1 MVRIAVDAMGG
12 DHAPRN
18 IVEGAVQAARQH
30 PQQHEIVLVGDSRA
44 IKAEMSKYDVSGLPI
59 RIVHASQVVEMDDP
73 PTVSVLKKPDSS
85 IAKAIDLLR
94 DREVDAF
101 FSAGSTGAVTAA
113 ACLKLKPLE
122 GIERPALATTL
133 PNLLGTGVLLDAGAN
148 ADCRP
153 RHLVQFAVMGTVFAS
168 QVLGVENPRVGLMN
182 IGEESTKGND
192 LTREV
197 FKLLETKNLNFIG
210 NVEGRNVFDG
220 TVDVIVC
227 DGFVGNVIIKVSE
240 SLAYALDRTFR
251 DEIMKNPIRR
261 FGAFLVK
268 PAFRRLRKKVDY
280 AEYGGAPL
288 IGISGVCVIGHGRS
302 SPRAVTNAIAVAAKF
317 IRQNVNEHLVR
328 AIHDADYAP
337 PRTRHVLGRPGIRQ
351 RVADRLSALKRSAH
365 ARRRP
370 GNAFGGR

>member
-12 DHAPRN
+12 DHAPHN
-18 IVEGAVQAARQH
+18 IVEGAVQAARQR
-30 PQQHEIVLVGDSRA
+30 PKDLEVLLVGHSQA
-44 IKAEMSKYDVSGLPI
+44 IKDELAKCEGSGLPL
-59 RIVHASQVVEMDDP
+59 RVVHASEVVEMDDS
-73 PTVSVLKKPDSS
+73 PTASVLRKRDSS
-85 IAKAIDLLR
+85 INKGIDLLR

-101 FSAGSTGAVTAA
+101 FSAGSTGAVAAA
-113 ACLKLKPLE
+113 ACLKLKTLE

-133 PNLLGTGVLLDAGAN
+133 PNLRGTGVLLDAGAN

-153 RHLVQFAVMGTVFAS
+153 RHLVQFAIMGSVFAS
-168 QVLGVENPRVGLMN
+168 QVLGIDNPAVGLMN
-182 IGEESTKGND
+182 IGEESTKGNE

-210 NVEGRNVFDG
+210 NIEGRNVFDG

-251 DEIMKNPIRR
+251 EEIMRSPIRR

-280 AEYGGAPL
+280 AEYGGAL
-288 IGISGVCVIGHGRS
+288 LVGVNGVCIVGHGRS
-302 SPRAVTNAIAVAAKF
+302 SPRAVASAIAVAAKF
-317 IRQNVNEHLVR
+317 IRQNVNEHMVR
-328 AIHDADYAP
+328 AVRDADYTP
-337 PRTRHVLGRPGIRQ
+337 PQTQRPLDRPGIRQ
-351 RVADRLSALKRSAH
+351 RVADRLSALKRSAR
-365 ARRRP
+365 ARRGR
-370 GNAFGGR
+370 GKAFGEP

>member
-1 MVRIAVDAMGG
+1 LVRIAVDAMGG
-12 DHAPRN
+12 DYAPQN
-18 IVEGAVQAARQH
+18 IIEGAVEAARCA
-30 PQQHEIVLVGDSRA
+30 PQEREIVLVGDSQA
-44 IKAEMSKYDVSGLPI
+44 IQGELSRYDTRGLSI
-59 RIVHASQVVEMDDP
+59 SIFHASEVVEMDDP
-73 PTVSVLKKPDSS
+73 PTAAVLKKPDSS
-85 IAKAIDLLR
+85 IARATDLLR
-94 DREVDAF
+94 DREVDAV

-133 PNLLGTGVLLDAGAN
+133 PNLIGTGVLLDSGAN
-148 ADCRP
+148 SDCRP
-153 RHLVQFAVMGTVFAS
+153 RHLVQFAVMGDIFARDI
-168 QVLGVENPRVGLMN
+168 LGIENPTVGLMN

-210 NVEGRNVFDG
+210 NIEGRNVFDG
-220 TVDVIVC
+220 SVDVIVC

-251 DEIMKNPIRR
+251 EEIMKSPIRR

-288 IGISGVCVIGHGRS
+288 LGVNGVCVVGHGHS
-302 SPRAVTNAIAVAAKF
+302 SPRAVSNAIAAAAKF
-317 IRQNVNEHLVR
+317 IHQNVNDHLVR

-337 PRTRHVLGRPGIRQ
+337 PRTLQRLGRPGIRQ
-351 RVADRLSALKRSAH
+351 RVADRLSALKRSAR
-365 ARRRP
+365 ARKRP
-370 GNAFGGR
+370 GNALGGH